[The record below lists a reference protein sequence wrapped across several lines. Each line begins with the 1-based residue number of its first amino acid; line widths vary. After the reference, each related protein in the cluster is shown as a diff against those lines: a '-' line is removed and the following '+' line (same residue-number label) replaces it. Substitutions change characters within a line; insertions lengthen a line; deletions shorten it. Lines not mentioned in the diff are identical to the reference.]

1 METLIP
7 EDLKTYSIAEYLAME
22 DSSVEK
28 HEFYNG
34 KIIKM
39 PGASPIH
46 NLIAVNIT
54 TQLSIELEKIESNFL
69 VLNSDTRIHIPKFNY
84 FLYPDAVVVC
94 EEIQLY
100 QGSSTVIT
108 NPLLIVEVLSPS
120 TEDHDRTNK
129 FSDYKQIPSF
139 KEYVLVAQALP
150 WVLASYK
157 IGDRTWQDTEAE
169 GLDTSIYLKSID
181 CTIDLKRIYRGIKFA
196 DTIK

>member
-34 KIIKM
+34 KIITM

-46 NLIAVNIT
+46 NLIAVNIS
-54 TQLSIELEKIESNFL
+54 TQLSNELEKIESDFL

-94 EEIQLY
+94 EGIQLY
-100 QGSSTVIT
+100 PGSSTVIT

-120 TEDHDRTNK
+120 TEERDRTYK
-129 FSDYKQIPSF
+129 FSDYKRIPSF
-139 KEYVLVAQALP
+139 KEYVLVTQTIP
-150 WVLASYK
+150 WVTASFK
-157 IGDRTWQDTEAE
+157 IGDKTWQDTDAE
-169 GLDTSIYLKSID
+169 GLEASIYLKSID
-181 CTIDLKRIYRGIKFA
+181 CTIDLKKIYRGIKFA